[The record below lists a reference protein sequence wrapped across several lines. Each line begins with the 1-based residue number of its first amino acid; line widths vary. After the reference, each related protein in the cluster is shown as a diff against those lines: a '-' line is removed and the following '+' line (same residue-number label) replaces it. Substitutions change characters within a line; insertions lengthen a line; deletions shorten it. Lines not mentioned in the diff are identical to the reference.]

1 MPPNEQAGFSLHL
14 TQFWVRLSLRNLF
27 AVSVNLS
34 YSTAMLITPRLR
46 VSYAAHPTRCL
57 ISKTRPRGRI
67 AHEHFGLRL
76 SKGMRWG
83 ETHLCG
89 TRVTHR
95 AGCAERPR
103 MKGHVRG
110 LRVLARG
117 VRACSGLPPR

>member
-34 YSTAMLITPRLR
+34 YSTAMLITLRLR

-67 AHEHFGLRL
+67 SHEHFGLRL
-76 SKGMRWG
+76 TKGMRWADASLG
-83 ETHLCG
+83 HARRSPGGLC
-89 TRVTHR
+89 REAAHER
-95 AGCAERPR
+95 ARARPR
-103 MKGHVRG
+103 LV
-110 LRVLARG
+110 
-117 VRACSGLPPR
+117 